1 MILSEHAALAFGS
14 RWSSDLRR
22 QAFLRLSNLLP
33 GYGMLRSRKNTML
46 LIWPCSQYSTVD
58 HVGSE
63 LLGPVGRKRT
73 QHLAFRKSCSLCVTM
88 TFPRATRASVFY
100 SGTAHASRMR
110 SSSLRRST
118 VPCHQNRA
126 ALLDSRLTEARGP
139 CARLQYQPALVPEHR
154 GTTELQKAL
163 SALHSIKLIMKS
175 EWTEFRYNA
184 LLELGIHRLEGLVK
198 VPWRSIPHDT
208 SATSDLLSRLDSLRC
223 CFLPDSTL
231 QLRRECLSSA
241 FSSLASKLST
251 RRISKNLAAKQANFV
266 RRPDQSNASN
276 SLLAMLKSVPLDSA

>member
-1 MILSEHAALAFGS
+1 
-14 RWSSDLRR
+14 
-22 QAFLRLSNLLP
+22 
-33 GYGMLRSRKNTML
+33 
-46 LIWPCSQYSTVD
+46 
-58 HVGSE
+58 
-63 LLGPVGRKRT
+63 
-73 QHLAFRKSCSLCVTM
+73 
-88 TFPRATRASVFY
+88 
-100 SGTAHASRMR
+100 MR

-118 VPCHQNRA
+118 VPCHQKRA

-231 QLRRECLSSA
+231 QLRRACLSSA
-241 FSSLASKLST
+241 FSSLASLAHGASRRTWQPSKQTLSGGQINPMPPT
-251 RRISKNLAAKQANFV
+251 PFWPCS
-266 RRPDQSNASN
+266 
-276 SLLAMLKSVPLDSA
+276 SLCRWTVPRSS